1 MRLGLISDIHANLPA
16 LEAALEAF
24 AEREI
29 EFMLCTGDV
38 VGYGPH
44 PHEVISR
51 LRESRLNCTLGAA
64 DANLAFPFA
73 KTEREGVAEEIIE
86 WTRGQVTEDD
96 LHWLRS
102 LPVTYRMRT
111 PFGRL
116 RGFHGYPYQP
126 EKRFPLTKPTAE
138 LLPVFERLGS
148 TILVTGGSHVP
159 FHRQVGDYWLI
170 DPGSV
175 GMTLGGEPG
184 ADAMV
189 LEITSDGV
197 KVEVLKLAYDFGQT
211 LFDVQAWELPPVV
224 AEVLRNGYLP
234 ETED

>member
-1 MRLGLISDIHANLPA
+1 MRLGLFSDVHANLPA
-16 LEAALEAF
+16 LEAVLNAF

-29 EFMLCTGDV
+29 EFVLCTGDV

-44 PHEVISR
+44 PHEVISL
-51 LRESRLNCTLGAA
+51 LRERKINCTLGAA

-86 WTRGQVTEDD
+86 WSREQVTDED
-96 LHWLRS
+96 LNWLRQ
-102 LPVTYRMRT
+102 LPVTYRLRT
-111 PFGRL
+111 SYGKL

-126 EKRFPLTKPTAE
+126 EKRFPLSKPTAE
-138 LLPVFERLGS
+138 LLPIFERLGS
-148 TILVTGGSHVP
+148 RILVTGGSHIP
-159 FHRQVGDYWLI
+159 FHRRVSDYWLI

-184 ADAMV
+184 ADAMI
-189 LEITSDGV
+189 LEITANGV
-197 KVEVLKLAYDFGQT
+197 DVEVLKLAYDFGQT
-211 LFDVQAWELPPVV
+211 LFDVQAWGLPEIV

-234 ETED
+234 EKR

>member
-1 MRLGLISDIHANLPA
+1 MRLGLFSDVHSNLPA
-16 LEAALEAF
+16 LQVVLDAF
-24 AEREI
+24 REREI
-29 EFMLCTGDV
+29 EFVLCTGDV

-44 PHEVISR
+44 PHEVISL
-51 LRESRLNCTLGAA
+51 LREGNVNCTLGAA

-73 KTEREGVAEEIIE
+73 KTEREGVAEEILD
-86 WTRGQVTEDD
+86 WTREQVTDED
-96 LHWLRS
+96 LAWIRS

-111 PFGRL
+111 PLGRL

-126 EKRFPLTKPTAE
+126 EKRFPLSKPTAE
-138 LLPVFERLGS
+138 LIPVFERLGS
-148 TILVTGGSHVP
+148 RILVSGGSHVP
-159 FHRQVGDYWLI
+159 FHRVVSDYWLI

-189 LEITSDGV
+189 LEITSEGIE
-197 KVEVLKLAYDFGQT
+197 VEVLKLAYDFGQT
-211 LFDVQAWELPPVV
+211 LFDVQAWGLPEVV

-234 ETED
+234 EEE

>member
-1 MRLGLISDIHANLPA
+1 MRLGLFSDVHANLPA
-16 LEAALEAF
+16 LQAVLDAF

-29 EFMLCTGDV
+29 EFILCTGDV

-44 PHEVISR
+44 PHEVISL
-51 LRESRLNCTLGAA
+51 LRERKVSCTLGAA

-86 WTRGQVTEDD
+86 WTRAQVSEED
-96 LHWLRS
+96 LAWLRQ

-111 PFGRL
+111 PYGRL

-126 EKRFPLTKPTAE
+126 EKRFPLSKPTAE

-148 TILVTGGSHVP
+148 RILVTGGSHIP
-159 FHRQVGDYWLI
+159 FHRVVGDYWLI

-184 ADAMV
+184 ADAMI
-189 LEITSDGV
+189 LEITTDGV
-197 KVEVLKLAYDFGQT
+197 EVEVLKLAYDFGQT
-211 LFDVQAWELPPVV
+211 LFDVQAWGLPEVV

-234 ETED
+234 EEL

>member
-1 MRLGLISDIHANLPA
+1 MRLGLFSDVHANLPA
-16 LEAALEAF
+16 LEAVLEVF

-29 EFMLCTGDV
+29 EFVLCTGDV

-44 PHEVISR
+44 PHEVISL
-51 LRESRLNCTLGAA
+51 LREKRVNCTLGAA

-73 KTEREGVAEEIIE
+73 KAEREGVAEEILE
-86 WTRGQVTEDD
+86 WTRQQVTSED
-96 LHWLRS
+96 LAWLRR

-111 PFGRL
+111 PYGRL

-126 EKRFPLTKPTAE
+126 EKKFPLGKPTAE
-138 LLPVFERLGS
+138 LLPIFERLGS
-148 TILVTGGSHVP
+148 QILVSGGNHIP
-159 FHRQVGDYWLI
+159 FHRMVGDYWLI

-184 ADAMV
+184 ADAMI

-197 KVEVLKLAYDFGQT
+197 AVEVLKLPYDFGQT
-211 LFDVQAWELPPVV
+211 LFDVQAWGLPEIV
-224 AEVLRNGYLP
+224 AEVLRNGGLP
-234 ETED
+234 EER